1 MGADRVSVVYIAG
14 PMTGHPDY
22 NYPAFNEA
30 EQQLRAIG
38 HEPLNPARRGI
49 RPGWTYGDYLR
60 HAIRDVLLAD
70 AIAVLPDWQSSR
82 GARLETDIGHVIGIP
97 VVPVDFFTRGE
108 PAHVRSILHPPQPCP
123 ICDSTSC
130 AEADHRFAPRPGA
143 AE

>member
-1 MGADRVSVVYIAG
+1 MSVIYIAG
-14 PMTGHPDY
+14 PMTGLPDF

-30 EQQLRAIG
+30 ERKLRAAG

-70 AIAVLPDWQSSR
+70 AIAVLSGWAHSR
-82 GARLETDIGHVIGIP
+82 GARLETDIGHALGIP
-97 VVPVDFFTRGE
+97 VVTVEFLTDAE
-108 PAHVRSILHPPQPCP
+108 PAFVREALQPKPPCP
-123 ICDSTSC
+123 ICNSTSC
-130 AEADHRFAPRPGA
+130 AEADHLFAPRPGA